1 MDSRS
6 PSLEYENSIVRCRSL
21 RNIPEVVIVGY
32 RLEALDEG
40 REFDTYYWVA
50 RHLIRN
56 GLVEL
61 VDETISTNEWTQIH
75 FKERIN
81 PAGPPGPL
89 PDDFYEKAYQ
99 SFASAKDNDESSNM
113 VKRMRARFRDI
124 LASRINRITR
134 QAAAHAD
141 SPTRVLQESESELY
155 AEVHRIVS
163 VWRDSMLEI
172 GEE

>member
-6 PSLEYENSIVRCRSL
+6 PSLLYDNNIVRCKAI

-32 RLEALDEG
+32 RLDEVEEG
-40 REFDTYYWVA
+40 REFNTYFWIA
-50 RHLIRN
+50 RHLIKNR
-56 GLVEL
+56 LIEL

-89 PDDFYEKAYQ
+89 PDDFYKKAYQ
-99 SFASAKDNDESSNM
+99 SFISARERDEPSNM
-113 VKRMRARFRDI
+113 MNRMRARFRDI

-141 SPTRVLQESESELY
+141 SPTRVLQESESTLY

-163 VWRDSMLEI
+163 EWRDSMLEI
-172 GEE
+172 GEV

>member
-1 MDSRS
+1 MVRQ
-6 PSLEYENSIVRCRSL
+6 PSLEYENNIVRCRAL

-32 RLEALDEG
+32 RLNEMEEG

-81 PAGPPGPL
+81 PGGPPGPI

-99 SFASAKDNDESSNM
+99 SFTSARDNEDSSN
-113 VKRMRARFRDI
+113 VVNRMRARFRDI

-141 SPTRVLQESESELY
+141 SPKRVLQESESILY
-155 AEVHRIVS
+155 DEVHRIVS
-163 VWRDSMLEI
+163 EWRDGMLEI